1 MLEKVVDKKINIRL
15 ELGDNI
21 PLIECDVN
29 QMEQV
34 IMNLIVNARDAM
46 PDGGVI
52 LIKTGYVN
60 TEKHMPDIPPYI
72 NPGEYILLRVSDSG
86 CRMPEDIIDKIF
98 EPFFTTKDCGK
109 GTGLGLF
116 MVYGSLKITGDT
128 LASKA
133 R

>member
-1 MLEKVVDKKINIRL
+1 MVDKKINIRL
-15 ELGDNI
+15 GLGDNI

-86 CRMPEDIIDKIF
+86 CGMPEDIIDKIF
-98 EPFFTTKDCGK
+98 EPFFHYGRTAAKARDWV
-109 GTGLGLF
+109 LSWF
-116 MVYGSLKITGDT
+116 VGSLKITGDT